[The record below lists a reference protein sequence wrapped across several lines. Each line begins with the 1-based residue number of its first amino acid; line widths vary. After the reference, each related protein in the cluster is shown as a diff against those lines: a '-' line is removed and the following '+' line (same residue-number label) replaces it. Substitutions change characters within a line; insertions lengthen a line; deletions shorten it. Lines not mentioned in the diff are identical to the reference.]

1 MGQTPDDSWNQT
13 IYWALIVGRRFPA
26 KGLVTSLSFS
36 NSDGTKIKSQND
48 APQLAAL
55 DLGSNSFHLLIAQ
68 ENQGRVVVVDK
79 YKEMVRLGEGLI
91 NGGRLNSEIKDRAL
105 LCLTR
110 IAQRIRPI
118 ASENL
123 RIVGTNTLRQ
133 LSSNSAFVT
142 QAEEILGHPIEI
154 ISGREEAR
162 LIYLGVCQDLGDNTV
177 QRLVIDIG
185 GGSTELIIGH
195 SFSPSTLESLHVGC
209 VSMSRKHFRPKE
221 KLSRAF
227 RNAIDD
233 ALIELEPVAQL
244 YLASGWDQVIGA
256 SGTINS
262 VVSVQKALGLG
273 TQISLVT
280 LSQIQ
285 KAIIDLGTIKELPG
299 LPEERHAVFAG
310 GISILIAIFKTFNLE
325 SMEASQSALREGVIY
340 DLLGRKQNSDIRNQ
354 TVEDLATRFG
364 IDQNHASRV
373 ERTATLFFDQ
383 VSSSWNISQE
393 ASRRL
398 LAWAVELHE
407 IGMDVSHNAYH
418 KHGAYLLS
426 HMDMPGFSRT
436 EQSQLASLV
445 GMHRRKIDAFVLEN
459 GPSWVVKLGL
469 LLRLA
474 ALLHRHRSDAAEPK
488 VLLTRSIEGG
498 PMDLELCISNVYLN
512 EHPLTTLDLQNEV
525 AHLQIIG
532 ISLCITTDAQI

>member
-1 MGQTPDDSWNQT
+1 LVVLTSSDSE
-13 IYWALIVGRRFPA
+13 A
-26 KGLVTSLSFS
+26 S
-36 NSDGTKIKSQND
+36 NIEVQND
-48 APQLAAL
+48 PPQLAAL

-68 ENQGRVVVVDK
+68 ENKGRVVVIDK
-79 YKEMVRLGEGLI
+79 YKEMVRLGEGLV
-91 NGGRLNSEIKDRAL
+91 NGGRLSSEVKDRAL

-133 LSSNSAFVT
+133 LSSNSAFTT

-162 LIYLGVCQDLGDNTV
+162 LIYLGVRQDLGDNTV
-177 QRLVIDIG
+177 KRLVIDIG
-185 GGSTELIIGH
+185 GGSTELIVGH
-195 SFSPSTLESLHVGC
+195 NFSPSTLESLNMGC
-209 VSMSRKHFRPKE
+209 VSMSRKHFKTKG

-233 ALIELEPVAQL
+233 ALIELEPLAQL

-262 VVSVQKALGLG
+262 VVSVQKVLGLG
-273 TQISLVT
+273 TQISLKT

-285 KAIIDLGTIKELPG
+285 KKIIDLGTVKELPG
-299 LPEERHAVFAG
+299 LAEERHAVFAG
-310 GISILIAIFKTFNLE
+310 GISILIAIFKSFSLQ

-354 TVEDLATRFG
+354 TVEDLAKRFG
-364 IDQNHASRV
+364 IDQKHASRV
-373 ERTATLFFDQ
+373 ERTASLFFDQ
-383 VSSSWNISQE
+383 ISSPWKIAQE
-393 ASRRL
+393 VPRRL
-398 LAWAVELHE
+398 LTWAAKLHE

-445 GMHRRKIDAFVLEN
+445 GMHRRKLNASVLEN
-459 GPSWVVKLGL
+459 DPSWVAKLGL

-474 ALLHRHRSDAAEPK
+474 ALLHRHRSTAAKPK
-488 VLLTRSIEGG
+488 VLVAKSIEGG
-498 PMDLELCISNVYLN
+498 PMDYELFIDKVYLN
-512 EHPLTTLDLQNEV
+512 EHPLTKLDLQNEV
-525 AHLQIIG
+525 AHLQVIG
-532 ISLCITTDAQI
+532 INLCITTDTQN